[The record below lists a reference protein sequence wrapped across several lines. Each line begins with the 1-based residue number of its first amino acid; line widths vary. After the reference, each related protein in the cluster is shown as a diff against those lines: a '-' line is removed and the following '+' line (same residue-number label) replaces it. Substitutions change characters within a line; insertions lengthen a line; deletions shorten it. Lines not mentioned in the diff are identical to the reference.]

1 MSIRSGDSIS
11 LDQVR
16 VCLLVGSLSNNDGH
30 GYENVPQKM
39 KSCCIKLYRAYSTSF
54 NSSNVGNL
62 FWSWN
67 FWKTVAKCR
76 KGERKSLC
84 LRSPQNV
91 NSDSAFSRRSRA
103 ATAKKCTIK
112 RDACAD
118 CCCFAN
124 LNLLLFCRSGWRRRR
139 RCLSFLVAA
148 TGVVPACRVAM
159 DTSLHC
165 DAWVIVGPTP
175 LTLDHY
181 KFLRNCPPTPPQ
193 SQYFP
198 LERGKR

>member
-1 MSIRSGDSIS
+1 MYGSFFLCIFADSSCPTCPSPKVGLCVQVSIRSGDSIS

-16 VCLLVGSLSNNDGH
+16 VYLLVGSLSNNDGH
-30 GYENVPQKM
+30 GYENVPQKV

-67 FWKTVAKCR
+67 FWKTVSKCR

-91 NSDSAFSRRSRA
+91 KSDSAFSRRSRA
-103 ATAKKCTIK
+103 VTAKKCTIK
-112 RDACAD
+112 RDARAD

-124 LNLLLFCRSGWRRRR
+124 LNLLLFLPFSLTSPSSLLKLPSGCNGGGSR
-139 RCLSFLVAA
+139 L
-148 TGVVPACRVAM
+148 
-159 DTSLHC
+159 
-165 DAWVIVGPTP
+165 
-175 LTLDHY
+175 
-181 KFLRNCPPTPPQ
+181 
-193 SQYFP
+193 
-198 LERGKR
+198 